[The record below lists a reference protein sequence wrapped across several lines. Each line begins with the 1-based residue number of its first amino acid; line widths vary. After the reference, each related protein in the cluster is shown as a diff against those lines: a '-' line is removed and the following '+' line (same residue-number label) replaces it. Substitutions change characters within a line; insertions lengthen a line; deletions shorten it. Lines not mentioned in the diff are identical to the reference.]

1 MDGAQL
7 PAIPR
12 LTLFPGTER
21 KDVDAV
27 AITKVWMSRLDS
39 LLTTR
44 NFDDLHELFID
55 DGWWRDILGL
65 DWDFS
70 SKHGL
75 GAIAE
80 YLTGAPNL
88 LSGLQCDEA
97 GGLKPLLIELGGM
110 TWIQGGFR
118 SKTPFGEGRGFV
130 RLANVGPA
138 VWKAWIVF
146 TQLEQLA
153 FQKSLEE
160 QRIRHSS
167 ASAVPPMGTDD
178 VANLLQAGHEEDVPV
193 VIVGAG
199 QAGLMLGARLASMGI
214 RPLLLE
220 KSPRIGDS
228 WRKRYRKVTLHTPT
242 YTDHYPFM
250 KIPENWPRW
259 LRSDEISRFMEA
271 YSSLMGLD
279 IRTGCTVTDVDF
291 DETTRR
297 YRVRSLTDQ
306 GTELTHYPHHVVMAT
321 GIFSE
326 EPKVPDLAERE
337 LFHGPIYHSSQHV
350 SADQMSDLRDKKV
363 VVVGSSTSGHDV
375 AQDFVE
381 CGAKGVSMI
390 QRNPIFS
397 VSAAAFEEQVIG
409 LWNMPGITTE
419 EADLVG
425 NSIPL
430 AVIRTM
436 SIGMTQSM
444 YAKDKEM
451 VDGLRKAG
459 LAVRTGEDGFGLADH
474 QLIKGGHFYID
485 QGASQMIV
493 DGRIKIHRCEQGVRE
508 LREKSVV
515 LADGTEVEADVVV
528 LATGF
533 QSCLRS
539 VEKVMG
545 AEVAKKLDNLGGLDH
560 EAERIGWW
568 RPTGIP
574 GFWYMTGSFLWCR
587 QFSLTL
593 ALQIA
598 AIEKGL
604 NQSHYAP
611 NA

>member
-1 MDGAQL
+1 M
-7 PAIPR
+7 
-12 LTLFPGTER
+12 
-21 KDVDAV
+21 
-27 AITKVWMSRLDS
+27 
-39 LLTTR
+39 
-44 NFDDLHELFID
+44 
-55 DGWWRDILGL
+55 
-65 DWDFS
+65 
-70 SKHGL
+70 
-75 GAIAE
+75 
-80 YLTGAPNL
+80 
-88 LSGLQCDEA
+88 SGLQCDES

-110 TWIQGGFR
+110 AWIQGGF
-118 SKTPFGEGRGFV
+118 SFQNPHGEGRGFV
-130 RLANVGPA
+130 RLANVGPG

-153 FQKSLEE
+153 FQKALDE
-160 QRIRHSS
+160 QRTKHP
-167 ASAVPPMGTDD
+167 SAVPPTATD
-178 VANLLQAGHEEDVPV
+178 VASSPQTAEGEDVPV
-193 VIVGAG
+193 VIVGAGNTVNPHLRPIALLMRRLG

-214 RPLLLE
+214 KPLLLE
-220 KSPRIGDS
+220 KSPRVGDS

-279 IRTGCTVTDVDF
+279 IRTGCTVTGVDF

-297 YRVRSLTDQ
+297 YRVRSLAGD
-306 GTELTHYPHHVVMAT
+306 GTELTHYPRHVVMAT
-321 GIFSE
+321 GPFNE
-326 EPKVPDLAERE
+326 EPQVPDLAGRE

-350 SADQMSDLRDKKV
+350 SAADISDLREKKV
-363 VVVGSSTSGHDV
+363 VVVGPSTSGHDV

-381 CGAKGVSMI
+381 CGARGVSMI
-390 QRNPIFS
+390 QRHPIFS
-397 VSAAAFEEQVIG
+397 VSAASFEYQVLG
-409 LWNMPGITTE
+409 LWNMPGISTQ

-444 YAKDKEM
+444 YANDKEM

-493 DGRIKIHRCEQGVRE
+493 DGRIKVYRCEEGIRE

-533 QSCLRS
+533 QPCIRS
-539 VEKVMG
+539 VERLMG
-545 AEVAKKLDNLGGLDH
+545 AEVAKKLVNFGGLDH
-560 EAERIGWW
+560 ETERIGVSL
-568 RPTGIP
+568 RQKHRSSSSSSLLTMRNSGGDLRASP
-574 GFWYMTGSFLWCR
+574 GSGT
-587 QFSLTL
+587 
-593 ALQIA
+593 
-598 AIEKGL
+598 
-604 NQSHYAP
+604 
-611 NA
+611 

>member
-7 PAIPR
+7 PAIPQ
-12 LTLFPGTER
+12 LTLSPGTER
-21 KDVDAV
+21 QDVDAV
-27 AITKVWMSRLDS
+27 AISKVWMSRLDS
-39 LLTTR
+39 LLATR
-44 NFDDLHELFID
+44 NFDGLNELFID

-65 DWDFS
+65 DWDFT

-80 YLTGAPNL
+80 YLAGAPNP

-110 TWIQGGFR
+110 TWIQGGF
-118 SKTPFGEGRGFV
+118 SFQNPFGEGRGFV

-138 VWKAWIVF
+138 VWKAWVVF
-146 TQLEQLA
+146 TQLEQLE
-153 FQKSLEE
+153 FQKTLEG
-160 QRIRHSS
+160 QRIRHPS
-167 ASAVPPMGTDD
+167 ASA
-178 VANLLQAGHEEDVPV
+178 NLPRAGHEEDVPV

-199 QAGLMLGARLASMGI
+199 HAGLMLGARLASMGI
-214 RPLLLE
+214 KPLLLE

-228 WRKRYRKVTLHTPT
+228 WRKRYRK
-242 YTDHYPFM
+242 
-250 KIPENWPRW
+250 
-259 LRSDEISRFMEA
+259 LRSDEISRFMES
-271 YSSLMGLD
+271 YSSLMGLV

-297 YRVRSLTDQ
+297 YRVRSRTDQ
-306 GTELTHYPHHVVMAT
+306 GIELTHYPHHVVMAT

-350 SADQMSDLRDKKV
+350 SADQISDLRDKKV

-409 LWNMPGITTE
+409 LWNMPGVSTE

-459 LAVRTGEDGFGLADH
+459 LAVRTGEEGFGLADH

-493 DGRIKIHRCEQGVRE
+493 DGCIKIHRCEEGVRG
-508 LREKSVV
+508 LREKSVI
-515 LADGTEVEADVVV
+515 LEDGTEVDADVVV

-533 QSCLRS
+533 QPCLRS

-545 AEVAKKLDNLGGLDH
+545 AEVAKKLDNFGGLDH
-560 EAERIGWW
+560 ETERIGWW

-604 NQSHYAP
+604 KQSHYARS
-611 NA
+611 A

>member
-7 PAIPR
+7 PPIPQ

-21 KDVDAV
+21 QDVDAV
-27 AITKVWMSRLDS
+27 AITKGWMSRLDS

-44 NFDDLHELFID
+44 NFNDLNELIID

-65 DWDFS
+65 DWDFT
-70 SKHGL
+70 SKQGL

-80 YLTGAPNL
+80 YLTGAPNP

-97 GGLKPLLIELGGM
+97 GGLKPLLIELGG
-110 TWIQGGFR
+110 GVSF
-118 SKTPFGEGRGFV
+118 KTPFGEGRGFV
-130 RLANVGPA
+130 RLVNVGPA

-153 FQKSLEE
+153 FQKTLEE
-160 QRIRHSS
+160 QRIRHPS
-167 ASAVPPMGTDD
+167 AAPRKATDG
-178 VANLLQAGHEEDVPV
+178 VANLPQAGHEEDVPV

-220 KSPRIGDS
+220 KGPRVGDS

-250 KIPENWPRW
+250 KIPETWPRW
-259 LRSDEISRFMEA
+259 LRSDDISRFMEA

-279 IRTGCTVTDVDF
+279 IRTGCTVTGVDF

-306 GTELTHYPHHVVMAT
+306 GTELTYYPHHVVMAT
-321 GIFSE
+321 GTFNE
-326 EPKVPDLAERE
+326 EPIVPDLAGRD

-350 SADQMSDLRDKKV
+350 SADQISDLRDKKV
-363 VVVGSSTSGHDV
+363 VVVGASTSGHDV

-397 VSAAAFEEQVIG
+397 ISAAAFEEQVIG
-409 LWNMPGITTE
+409 LWNMPGVTTE

-474 QLIKGGHFYID
+474 QLIKGGRFYID

-493 DGRIKIHRCEQGVRE
+493 DGRIKIHRCEEGVRE
-508 LREKSVV
+508 FREKSVV

-533 QSCLRS
+533 QPCVRS
-539 VEKVMG
+539 VEQVMG
-545 AEVAKKLDNLGGLDH
+545 AEVAKKLDNLGDLDH
-560 EAERIGWW
+560 ENERIGWW

-587 QFSLTL
+587 QFSMTL

-604 NQSHYAP
+604 NPSHYTRSA
-611 NA
+611 

>member
-7 PAIPR
+7 PPIPQ

-21 KDVDAV
+21 QDVDAV
-27 AITKVWMSRLDS
+27 AITKGWMSRLDS

-44 NFDDLHELFID
+44 NFNDLNELIID

-65 DWDFS
+65 DWDFT
-70 SKHGL
+70 SKQGL

-80 YLTGAPNL
+80 YLTGAPNP

-110 TWIQGGFR
+110 TWIQGGF
-118 SKTPFGEGRGFV
+118 SFKTPFGEGRGFV
-130 RLANVGPA
+130 RLVNVGPA

-153 FQKSLEE
+153 FQKTLEE
-160 QRIRHSS
+160 QRIRHPS
-167 ASAVPPMGTDD
+167 AAPRKATDG
-178 VANLLQAGHEEDVPV
+178 VANLPQAGHEEDVTS
-193 VIVGAG
+193 GAH
-199 QAGLMLGARLASMGI
+199 AGGSIGLYGDQTSVAGEGPTGWRF
-214 RPLLLE
+214 LE
-220 KSPRIGDS
+220 EAVSQ
-228 WRKRYRKVTLHTPT
+228 
-242 YTDHYPFM
+242 
-250 KIPENWPRW
+250 
-259 LRSDEISRFMEA
+259 SDPS
-271 YSSLMGLD
+271 Y
-279 IRTGCTVTDVDF
+279 
-291 DETTRR
+291 
-297 YRVRSLTDQ
+297 
-306 GTELTHYPHHVVMAT
+306 
-321 GIFSE
+321 
-326 EPKVPDLAERE
+326 
-337 LFHGPIYHSSQHV
+337 
-350 SADQMSDLRDKKV
+350 ADQISDLQEKKV
-363 VVVGSSTSGHDV
+363 VVVGASTSGHDV

-397 VSAAAFEEQVIG
+397 ISAAAFEEQVIG
-409 LWNMPGITTE
+409 LWNMPGVTTE

-474 QLIKGGHFYID
+474 QLIKGGRFYID

-493 DGRIKIHRCEQGVRE
+493 DGRIKIHRCEEGVRE
-508 LREKSVV
+508 FREKSVV

-533 QSCLRS
+533 QPCVRS
-539 VEKVMG
+539 VEQVMG
-545 AEVAKKLDNLGGLDH
+545 AEVAKKLDNLGDLDH
-560 EAERIGWW
+560 ENERIGWW

-587 QFSLTL
+587 QFSMTL

-604 NQSHYAP
+604 NPSHYTRSA
-611 NA
+611 